1 MTRLKTQM
9 KWIKLT
15 LSWVAG
21 VAVLTCWTGAA
32 VCEVVLTTQALCWRI
47 AEAIEGPAFRA
58 ERQQPAETHDQWL
71 QNGHGTDLYSES
83 QWLERSL
90 KHRSD
95 GQRKGPETAP

>member
-1 MTRLKTQM
+1 MRC
-9 KWIKLT
+9 
-15 LSWVAG
+15 WVLLVLGFAIVV
-21 VAVLTCWTGAA
+21 VACMVGSYVGAA
-32 VCEVVLTTQALCWRI
+32 LCVVVLLAQAFCSRL
-47 AEAIEGPAFRA
+47 AEAIAGPEFVA
-58 ERQQPAETHDQWL
+58 ERCQPAETHDQWL